1 MPATAHGTR
10 CPNEWHKRKSAD
22 ETFHPHFYYFHRPLP
37 VSNLLLRNNLENC
50 GRQFVVRVNGKHFL
64 AILF

>member
-1 MPATAHGTR
+1 MPATVHGTR
-10 CPNEWHKRKSAD
+10 SPNEWHKRKSAD

-37 VSNLLLRNNLENC
+37 VNVLLLRNNLENC

>member
-22 ETFHPHFYYFHRPLP
+22 ETFHPHLP
-37 VSNLLLRNNLENC
+37 VSKLLLRNNLENC